1 MECGQGCKLCSY
13 LEATDFAIVAAAVVE
28 FAVFVVQVLG
38 KMLDELQ
45 PLLQRLIILLDLRR
59 SRLHCLL
66 LLF

>member
-1 MECGQGCKLCSY
+1 MQTFSY

-28 FAVFVVQVLG
+28 FAVLVVQVLG

-45 PLLQRLIILLDLRR
+45 PLLQRLIILLDLPR